1 MKGRPKKLKPRSF
14 FQLMAGAL
22 VLSVISLSA
31 CSDDADSDGKD
42 IIVNPDTSF
51 PDTKSDVDNTPDA
64 GDVGPADGIG
74 EDSAGEDSTG
84 EDADDGDTPGDITES
99 DADPDVDPVPEC
111 PQTPCQGDTVCV
123 DGRCLEDT
131 PANKCAAAED
141 LGTLSPGAPITIDD
155 TTAGASDILSNA
167 CSGGQGNELVYK
179 FTVSEKSR
187 VDFVGTWPAQ
197 FSASLDF
204 RFDGCETPGESLCFD
219 SNSNVSVNAGE
230 TVYLVI
236 EQYVGRGND
245 FSLELTATPESCT
258 PGDTVCSGG
267 TLEVCGGGS
276 STLSYA
282 CADTC
287 TAAGDQCDGG
297 LCANAIA
304 VSASASFSGNLGAY
318 PSNLNFESNT
328 DCTIDGTPV
337 PTPGAEVIFKLESLN
352 AGQVVSIA
360 AGSNRA
366 MFFMTDCQATPT
378 CEAVMTGSG
387 STGTTEWTVPTG
399 FVDQDFYLVIDR
411 RNLSGG
417 DFTYEID
424 ISSP

>member
-1 MKGRPKKLKPRSF
+1 MNGRPKKLKPRSF

-22 VLSVISLSA
+22 VLSVMSLSA
-31 CSDDADSDGKD
+31 CSDDSNKGGQD
-42 IIVNPDTSF
+42 IIANHDSGF
-51 PDTKSDVDNTPDA
+51 PDTKTDADAATDASDTGRED
-64 GDVGPADGIG
+64 G
-74 EDSAGEDSTG
+74 EDEDAQL
-84 EDADDGDTPGDITES
+84 EDADDGDADADQGDITES

-131 PANKCAAAED
+131 PANKCAGAED
-141 LGTLSPGAPITIDD
+141 LGTLSPGAPITLDD
-155 TTAGASDILSNA
+155 TTAGATDILSNA

-187 VDFVGTWPAQ
+187 VSFVGTWPAQ
-197 FSASLDF
+197 FSASLGF

-219 SNSNVSVNAGE
+219 SNSDVSVEAGE

-245 FSLELTATPESCT
+245 FSLELSATPESCA
-258 PGDTVCSGG
+258 PGDTVCSGD
-267 TLEVCGGGS
+267 TLEVCGGGGN
-276 STLSYA
+276 TLSYA
-282 CADTC
+282 CADSC
-287 TAAGDQCDGG
+287 AAAGDQCNGG

-318 PSNLNFESNT
+318 PSNFNFESNT
-328 DCTIDGTPV
+328 DCTIGGTPV

-387 STGTTEWTVPTG
+387 NTGTTEWTVPAG
-399 FVDQDFYLVIDR
+399 FVDQNFYLVIDR